1 LENNTRNWK
10 EELHDT
16 HYYYGTEN
24 GRIVGLITPVTHTRI
39 WVARI
44 LTEQYNND
52 IFLGQYISLEFAK
65 KAIETYWNIQDRTL
79 IE

>member
-1 LENNTRNWK
+1 MRNWK
-10 EELHDT
+10 EEVYDT
-16 HYYYGTEN
+16 HYYYNADN
-24 GRIVGLITPVTHTRI
+24 GRIIGLITPITHTKI
-39 WVARI
+39 WISKI

-65 KAIETYWNIQDRTL
+65 KAIELYWDIQDRTL